1 MYNNTSSHDHSG
13 QRRKRDASSFYAPSN
28 PPNYRPNTYQ
38 DAQQTP
44 PRAEHSNFVPLG
56 KAPQPQPIPSY
67 APQRSAPSTTSSY
80 SNGPIQPVPNAANGI
95 SRPHAT
101 SDVHFY
107 APHQYPSASDT
118 VSNSY
123 PYNPQQAYHSS
134 PNQSIARPPIPST
147 NTSSSFVPLTSAPH
161 PTSLQ
166 PPYYE
171 PPQQNNLR
179 PLSVTEQHTQRA
191 PPPVQ
196 PPQFQHPQISQQQP
210 SQAQALQNGMA
221 FVFAGMQQMASGGAP
236 AANVGAQLFQTLAPG
251 AMGYGNQLFGQGQ
264 ERVNSFMKMPKYYFA
279 VNHMYVLKKLALLLA
294 PFRNRTWG
302 RQRGMDAAQFEVSG
316 SDGATSYL
324 PPRDDVNAP
333 DLYIPVMSFLTYV
346 LLVGFVFGMQEKFKA
361 EILARY
367 FSRGLG
373 VLTLEVL
380 IIKLGLY
387 LINARP
393 TPWLDVIAY
402 RGYKFVGVVL
412 TMLTGILVRR
422 LYYPVLLYSATAMGI
437 FLMRS
442 HRRIILSRDMDSHQ
456 AQDLARRNLFLLFL
470 SVLQYPVYWVL
481 VLDPRS

>member
-1 MYNNTSSHDHSG
+1 MYNNSAGHDHDM
-13 QRRKRDASSFYAPSN
+13 QRRKRDSSSFFTTPN
-28 PPNYRPNTYQ
+28 PPNYHPNAY
-38 DAQQTP
+38 QTP
-44 PRAEHSNFVPLG
+44 HETQTPSENSNFVSMSKP
-56 KAPQPQPIPSY
+56 PQPPSHPSY
-67 APQRSAPSTTSSY
+67 APQRNMSSTTSAY
-80 SNGPIQPVPNAANGI
+80 SNGFAQPINNSPNGVSQP
-95 SRPHAT
+95 HT
-101 SDVHFY
+101 SSETQFY
-107 APHQYPSASDT
+107 ARTQYTPSPSDAAST
-118 VSNSY
+118 
-123 PYNPQQAYHSS
+123 PYSFIPQQTYRSS
-134 PNQSIARPPIPST
+134 SNQPIPHPPISNDSST
-147 NTSSSFVPLTSAPH
+147 SFVPLTSAPH
-161 PTSLQ
+161 STSQ
-166 PPYYE
+166 SSYFE
-171 PPQQNNLR
+171 PPQQQFH
-179 PLSVTEQHTQRA
+179 PSSMTEQHVQRA

-196 PPQFQHPQISQQQP
+196 PHQFRQAEMSQPQSSHADP
-210 SQAQALQNGMA
+210 LQNGMA
-221 FVFAGMQQMASGGAP
+221 FVFAGMQQMASGSAP

-264 ERVNSFMKMPKYYFA
+264 ERVSSFMKMPKYYFA
-279 VNHMYVLKKLALLLA
+279 VNHKYVLKKLILLLA
-294 PFRNRTWG
+294 PFRNRTWA
-302 RQRGMDAAQFEVSG
+302 RQRGIDAAQFEVSG

-412 TMLTGILVRR
+412 TMSTGILVRR

-442 HRRIILSRDMDSHQ
+442 HRRIILPRDMDSHQ
-456 AQDLARRNLFLLFL
+456 AHDLARRNFFLLFL

-481 VLDPRS
+481 VLDPRH